1 MNIAHRLADAGARR
15 AGIRAAADL
24 AALVRESVTAD
35 AVREVLHLRLGELAP
50 ALRRPH
56 HRRLMREAL
65 DGALGAARAQVFDLP
80 NGDVVAIARP
90 PAPALEAAGAAL
102 AASLDA
108 AAAHV
113 VRRLRLPDGAA
124 ALLNAAAQSL
134 GLEAAPLPSAAL
146 ASGSRPFDCADLAIA
161 ERGLATADLAAVTQG
176 VAVCRLDPEGTPP
189 EVAWEDRRIAW
200 PALAAILLPERDL
213 AAAPALARRLERA
226 AELRLLAELARPATD
241 GGWRRVGLALAPA
254 TLATPG
260 FARFSEALPTGR
272 RGDVTITLRPA
283 ALLAVPCEP
292 ILARLRRGGFR
303 LALDDTPP
311 ALVGLLAPLLPGGER
326 GFDLLRLRWDP
337 GLPAGMPPVLA
348 ALLGTMPERVV
359 LTGVDRAAA
368 IAWGWE
374 AGIRLFQGPLV
385 EKRRRGV

>member
-1 MNIAHRLADAGARR
+1 MNLAHRLAEAGARR

-35 AVREVLHLRLGELAP
+35 AVREVLHLRLGALAP

-80 NGDVVAIARP
+80 NGDIVAIARP
-90 PAPALEAAGAAL
+90 PAPALAAAEAAL

-113 VRRLRLPDGAA
+113 VRRLRLPEGAA

-134 GLEAAPLPSAAL
+134 GLEAAALPASTPAPEGSGFDTAELAA
-146 ASGSRPFDCADLAIA
+146 A
-161 ERGLATADLAAVTQG
+161 ERALATADLAPLTQG
-176 VAVCRLDPEGTPP
+176 AAVCRLDPEGAPP
-189 EVAWEDRRIAW
+189 AVIWEDRRIAW
-200 PALAAILLPERDL
+200 PALAATLLPGCDL

-226 AELRLLAELARPATD
+226 AELRLLAELARPTLDAA
-241 GGWRRVGLALAPA
+241 WRRVGLTLAPA
-254 TLATPG
+254 TLAAPG
-260 FARFSEALPTGR
+260 FARFAEALPTGR
-272 RGDVTITLRPA
+272 RRDITIGLRPA
-283 ALLAVPCEP
+283 ALLAAPSEP
-292 ILARLRRGGFR
+292 VLATLRRGGFR

-311 ALVGLLAPLLPGGER
+311 ALLGLLAPLLPGAPAGL
-326 GFDLLRLRWDP
+326 DLLRLRWDP
-337 GLPAGMPPVLA
+337 GLPAAMPEPLA
-348 ALLGTMPERVV
+348 ALLGTAPESVV

>member
-1 MNIAHRLADAGARR
+1 MNLAHRLAEAASRR
-15 AGIRAAADL
+15 AGLRAAADL

-35 AVREVLHLRLGELAP
+35 AVREVLHLRLGTLAP

-90 PAPALEAAGAAL
+90 PAPALEAAEAAL
-102 AASLDA
+102 AVSLDA
-108 AAAHV
+108 ATAHV
-113 VRRLRLPDGAA
+113 VRRLRLPEGAA
-124 ALLNAAAQSL
+124 ALLNAASQSL
-134 GLEAAPLPSAAL
+134 GLEAAPLPAIPPEPDF
-146 ASGSRPFDCADLAIA
+146 RPLDGADLAAA
-161 ERGLATADLAAVTQG
+161 ERGLATADLAALTQG
-176 VAVCRLDPEGTPP
+176 LAVCRLDPDGAPP
-189 EVAWEDRRIAW
+189 ELAWEDRCIAW
-200 PALAAILLPERDL
+200 PALAEILLPERDL

-226 AELRLLAELARPATD
+226 AELRLLAELARPALD
-241 GGWRRVGLALAPA
+241 GAWRRVGLTLAPA
-254 TLATPG
+254 TLAAPG
-260 FARFSEALPTGR
+260 FARFADALPTGR

-283 ALLAVPCEP
+283 ALLATPCEALLSR
-292 ILARLRRGGFR
+292 IRRSGFR
-303 LALDDTPP
+303 LALADTPP
-311 ALVGLLAPLLPGGER
+311 ALVGLLAPLLPGGAR

-337 GLPAGMPPVLA
+337 ALPAGMPTVLA
-348 ALLGTMPERVV
+348 ALLATAPDRVV

>member
-1 MNIAHRLADAGARR
+1 MNLAHRLAEAGTRR

-35 AVREVLHLRLGELAP
+35 AVREVLHLRLGALAP

-90 PAPALEAAGAAL
+90 PAPALAAAEAAL

-108 AAAHV
+108 AAAQV

-134 GLEAAPLPSAAL
+134 GLDAASLTPPSPATE
-146 ASGSRPFDCADLAIA
+146 GRGFDSADLAAA
-161 ERGLATADLAAVTQG
+161 ERALATADLAAVTQG
-176 VAVCRLDPEGTPP
+176 VSVCRLDPEGAAP
-189 EVAWEDRRIAW
+189 EVVWEDRRIAW
-200 PALAAILLPERDL
+200 PALAAILLPGRDL
-213 AAAPALARRLERA
+213 SAAPALARRLERA
-226 AELRLLAELARPATD
+226 AELRLLAELARPTLDAA
-241 GGWRRVGLALAPA
+241 WRRVGLALAPA
-254 TLATPG
+254 TLAAPG
-260 FARFSEALPTGR
+260 FARFAEALPAGR
-272 RGDVTITLRPA
+272 RRDITIALRPA
-283 ALLAVPCEP
+283 ALLAAPGGA
-292 ILARLRRGGFR
+292 LLGTLRRGGFR

-311 ALVGLLAPLLPGGER
+311 DLLALLAPLLPGAPAGL
-326 GFDLLRLRWDP
+326 DLLRLRWAP
-337 GLPAGMPPVLA
+337 GLPAAMPAALA
-348 ALLGTMPERVV
+348 ALLGTAPETVV